1 MRRYLQQVGKHAS
14 VTSMSSDITVS
25 ERRRNERAFARV
37 PAGATV
43 GVVLAGAAT
52 VLAACALQNALA
64 LGNAVV
70 WRAGVAAIG
79 GGGVLLALVAQHLR
93 SPAFGVANGI
103 TLVRGAMTLLLAA
116 LIGVDASDAL
126 GWTVVAVA
134 VVAVAL
140 DGVDGWFARGRGESS
155 AFGARF
161 DMEVDALLILV
172 LAALVWQ
179 LDKAGVWIVAAGLLR
194 YAFVLASFPLPWMER
209 ALPPSRRRQTV
220 CVLQIVALIGA
231 LAPGVPHAWS
241 SAIALASLVLLAWSF
256 AIDTFWL
263 ARRAHA

>member
-1 MRRYLQQVGKHAS
+1 
-14 VTSMSSDITVS
+14 MSSDISVT
-25 ERRRNERAFARV
+25 ERSRAERALARV

-43 GVVLAGAAT
+43 AVTVGGAAT
-52 VLAACALQNALA
+52 VLAAFMLQNELA

-70 WRAGVAAIG
+70 WRAAVAALG
-79 GGGVLLALVAQHLR
+79 GGGLLLVLASHHLLSR
-93 SPAFGVANGI
+93 TFGVANGI
-103 TLVRGAMTLLLAA
+103 TLVRGALTLLLVA
-116 LIGVDASDAL
+116 LIGVDANDAI
-126 GWTVVAVA
+126 GWVVVAIA

-140 DGVDGWFARGRGESS
+140 DGVDGWFARSRNEAS

-161 DMEVDALLILV
+161 DMETDALLILV

-179 LDKAGVWIVAAGLLR
+179 FEKAGVWILAAGLLR

-231 LAPGVPHAWS
+231 LVPRVPPAWS
-241 SAIALASLVLLAWSF
+241 SGIALASLVLLAWSF
-256 AIDTFWL
+256 AVDTAWL